1 MHSANGKNSTY
12 FESTVIAGYDQI
24 TLVIP
29 NTRLKVNTLSLCL
42 YCMVQAV
49 ALLIVANGA
58 PVLINKT
65 LGTQWAWP
73 VDNGLKLRDGHRLFG
88 DTKTWRG
95 LFSAVLFTTLTAILG
110 GIDLLTGVL
119 FGLLT
124 MSGDLLAS
132 FIKRRVGYVES
143 SQARGLD
150 TVPESL
156 LPALLL
162 KEPLMLSL
170 IDIILI
176 VVFFFLI
183 EELISPVLYRLHIR
197 KRPY

>member
-1 MHSANGKNSTY
+1 MTA
-12 FESTVIAGYDQI
+12 
-24 TLVIP
+24 
-29 NTRLKVNTLSLCL
+29 LSLCL
-42 YCMVQAV
+42 YCMIQAV
-49 ALLIVANGA
+49 ALLVVANGA

-95 LFSAVLFTTLTAILG
+95 LCSAIFFTTLAAILS

-119 FGLLT
+119 FGLLA

-132 FIKRRVGYVES
+132 FIKRRMGYGES

-156 LPALLL
+156 LPILLL
-162 KEPLMLSL
+162 KEPLTLSL

-176 VVFFFLI
+176 VVLFFLI